1 MPWQEIWR
9 CLRERGA
16 PEKYIRQIRDMYEGA
31 YTQVRSSVGLT
42 KEFEIGVGLHQGSSL
57 SPYLFNIKMDVV
69 TEGVREHAP
78 WSMLFADD
86 IILCD
91 ETREGLER
99 KLERWREE
107 LEGRGLKISRT
118 KTECMCC
125 NSRNQFHEL
134 HYREK

>member
-1 MPWQEIWR
+1 M
-9 CLRERGA
+9 
-16 PEKYIRQIRDMYEGA
+16 
-31 YTQVRSSVGLT
+31 
-42 KEFEIGVGLHQGSSL
+42 
-57 SPYLFNIKMDVV
+57 SPYLFNIIMDVV

-107 LEGRGLKISRT
+107 LEGRGLKISRA
-118 KTECMCC
+118 KTEYMCC
-125 NSRNQFHEL
+125 NSRNQLHEL
-134 HYREK
+134 HLLGEIVKRTEKFKYLGSYVEETAELQVEVNSRIQARWNNWKTVSGVLCD